1 MAIKVMVKKKYL
13 TIKIMNLLNER
24 NLLWKINGILRKKSY
39 LIIFLYRI
47 VFGFIKTLK
56 KNIFNYY
63 CCSSNFFISN
73 ENIKTILLNKESNF

>member
-13 TIKIMNLLNER
+13 TIKVMNLLNER

-47 VFGFIKTLK
+47 VFGLIVIIEYIL
-56 KNIFNYY
+56 
-63 CCSSNFFISN
+63 FF
-73 ENIKTILLNKESNF
+73 KF